1 MLNLGSKRMRK
12 SLGPWS
18 SWDERGPEE
27 MVADSASF
35 FQTGRGGIAAAP
47 GGRGRAEHVSLNDGL
62 SEK

>member
-1 MLNLGSKRMRK
+1 MRK
-12 SLGPWS
+12 SLGSWS